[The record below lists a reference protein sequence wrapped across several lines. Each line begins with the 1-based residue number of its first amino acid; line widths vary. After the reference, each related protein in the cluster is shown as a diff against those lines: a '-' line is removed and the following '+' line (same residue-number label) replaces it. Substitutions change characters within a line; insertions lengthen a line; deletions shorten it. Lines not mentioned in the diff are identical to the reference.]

1 VKCLCNLGVAH
12 AQLKDYTKS
21 IETFTSALEKATL
34 IEDYILQLQALEGIG
49 SVYYQMK
56 KFSKAKENY
65 HNALGILRHI
75 KYDTGL
81 ARERIMEEISNV
93 VEAEQQQMITFQNAL
108 ADSVGSHHGK
118 RSLLRDHSM
127 SDPTRPTSAMD
138 HSNHLPSPTTDM
150 SKSLSSGGID
160 STGLQVATT
169 NLPNLVESSYN
180 SPDGSDLR
188 NGSSHLRP
196 TQVPM
201 YVERKRQLPPL
212 TAPQTTSP
220 PRVITVVDGNTKSV
234 QSHLELQQTIRS
246 LQYGTSTDR
255 SSRKTTN
262 STTYSPAAARNTPV
276 FSKSTP
282 TPPRTAP
289 TRHSTAKQMPSSSS
303 RLEAYNEDY
312 EQKLLNDYMKTYAD
326 DNYKVFST
334 DSNEQTD
341 SDSGN
346 DELGASIFSRHT
358 SRQNRTSKQRTS
370 GRPPRTPYRRK
381 LLTPRMPQ
389 VVQEGSLA
397 ISPIAR
403 QEYEAHKNKN
413 AAAKNTT
420 RIDSSGSDQHRMITS
435 PATNSSPATS
445 RSSSQQSRLCIIV

>member
-1 VKCLCNLGVAH
+1 MKSLCNLGVAH
-12 AQLKDYTKS
+12 AQLKDYTKA

-34 IEDYILQLQALEGIG
+34 IEDYILQLQALEGMG

-56 KFSKAKENY
+56 KFSIAKENY
-65 HNALGILRHI
+65 HNALGVLRHI

-93 VEAEQQQMITFQNAL
+93 VEAEQQQMIAFQNAL
-108 ADSVGSHHGK
+108 AESVGSHHGK
-118 RSLLRDHSM
+118 RTLHRDHSM

-138 HSNHLPSPTTDM
+138 HSSHLLSPTTDM

-160 STGLQVATT
+160 STGLQVARPI
-169 NLPNLVESSYN
+169 LPNVVESSYD
-180 SPDGSDLR
+180 SPDGSSLR
-188 NGSSHLRP
+188 NGSSRLRSA
-196 TQVPM
+196 QVPM

-212 TAPQTTSP
+212 TTPQTTPP
-220 PRVITVVDGNTKSV
+220 PRVITVADGNTKSV

-246 LQYGTSTDR
+246 LQYGTSTDGK
-255 SSRKTTN
+255 SHTN
-262 STTYSPAAARNTPV
+262 STAYTPAAARNTPA
-276 FSKSTP
+276 FSKNTP
-282 TPPRTAP
+282 TPPSTAP

-312 EQKLLNDYMKTYAD
+312 EQQLLNDYMNTYTD

-346 DELGASIFSRHT
+346 DELGASIFSRHASQQHRT
-358 SRQNRTSKQRTS
+358 SSKQRTS
-370 GRPPRTPYRRK
+370 GRPPRTPYRRR
-381 LLTPRMPQ
+381 LLTPRVPQ

-397 ISPIAR
+397 ISPTAR
-403 QEYEAHKNKN
+403 QEHEARKNKN
-413 AAAKNTT
+413 AAAKNVT
-420 RIDSSGSDQHRMITS
+420 RTNSSSSNQQRIATS
-435 PATNSSPATS
+435 PATTSSPATS
-445 RSSSQQSRLCIIV
+445 RSSSQQSRLCIIL